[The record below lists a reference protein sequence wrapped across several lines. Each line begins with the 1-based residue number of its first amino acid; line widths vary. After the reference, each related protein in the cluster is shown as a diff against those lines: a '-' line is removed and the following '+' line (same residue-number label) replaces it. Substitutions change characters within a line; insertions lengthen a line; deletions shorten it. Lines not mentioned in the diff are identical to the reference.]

1 MLTVIWSLIVYKF
14 LVVPKDSSNL
24 TLTAEAYSSELITTK
39 RDSFQLPFLKR
50 DPFLDTYKFV
60 ERSTL
65 KKKSGQQ
72 VKKKARTLWPE
83 IQYLGYVQG
92 EKYKNPLVILSID
105 DKIVRIRK
113 GSKNYDLIVKNV
125 SEDTVYIIRN
135 KEERFFVK
143 K

>member
-1 MLTVIWSLIVYKF
+1 MLTGIWSLIGYKF
-14 LVVPKDSSNL
+14 FVIPKDSSNL
-24 TLTAEAYSSELITTK
+24 TLTAESYSNELITTK
-39 RDSFQLPFLKR
+39 RDSFQLPILKR

-60 ERSTL
+60 EQSTL
-65 KKKSGQQ
+65 KKKRGQQ
-72 VKKKARTLWPE
+72 VKKKAITLWPE

-113 GSKNYDLIVKNV
+113 GSKNYSLLVKNV

-135 KEERFFVK
+135 KEERFFFK